1 MILWYVFNLHSKIPS
16 LHSVLPWLY
25 SKSND
30 CTVWYSVCFP
40 FSSSRILIFMYSTFL
55 CCRIS
60 LEFCVTGWGLWMIEG
75 KQMCAQPETQE
86 FLSNSLHLLHTA
98 VQCKNTQIQIHLI
111 RPTIQRYRALAV
123 FEGWLSAAHC
133 WGLSCLLLSES
144 GLWEYL
150 SWYKP
155 NDRDGDDADAD
166 DNDDDDDD
174 VRMSGTGCPHRA
186 DIGRRRPRSILYR
199 RPAAN
204 LHLNCHILY
213 YPPITLLWLQ
223 YFS

>member
-1 MILWYVFNLHSKIPS
+1 M
-16 LHSVLPWLY
+16 
-25 SKSND
+25 
-30 CTVWYSVCFP
+30 
-40 FSSSRILIFMYSTFL
+40 
-55 CCRIS
+55 
-60 LEFCVTGWGLWMIEG
+60 
-75 KQMCAQPETQE
+75 
-86 FLSNSLHLLHTA
+86 
-98 VQCKNTQIQIHLI
+98 
-111 RPTIQRYRALAV
+111 

-150 SWYKP
+150 SWYKA
-155 NDRDGDDADAD
+155 NDKDGDDDDDADDDDDDDDEDDGDDDAD